1 MFSLIE
7 EGVDVAEEEEEFP
20 HAAIA
25 LHNATSKRNRCRE
38 RFMKA
43 SCEDEQAIR
52 HELML
57 HPDKSLNIHTL
68 SIEGNGSVC
77 QG

>member
-1 MFSLIE
+1 MFSLID

-20 HAAIA
+20 HAANA
-25 LHNATSKRNRCRE
+25 LHNATNKRNRCRE

-43 SCEDEQAIR
+43 SCEDEQAAR
-52 HELML
+52 HEPRL
-57 HPDKSLNIHTL
+57 HPDKSLNIHIL
-68 SIEGNGSVC
+68 SIEGNGPVS